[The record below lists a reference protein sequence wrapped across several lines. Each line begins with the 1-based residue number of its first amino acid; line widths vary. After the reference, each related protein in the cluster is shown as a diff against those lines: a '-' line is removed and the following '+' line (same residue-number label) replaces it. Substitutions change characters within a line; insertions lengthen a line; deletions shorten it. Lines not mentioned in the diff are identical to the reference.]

1 MQKAVAPD
9 RMPTIFKDN
18 IDISEKIASVL
29 FKRVAKQQ
37 KVLRILY
44 TIIDWTHWIY
54 CVSKIVSK
62 FVEIEFAQSD
72 PELS

>member
-1 MQKAVAPD
+1 MVSK
-9 RMPTIFKDN
+9 
-18 IDISEKIASVL
+18 KIASVF
-29 FKRVAKQQ
+29 FKSVAKQQ
-37 KVLRILY
+37 ELLRILCA
-44 TIIDWTHWIY
+44 IIDLTHWIY